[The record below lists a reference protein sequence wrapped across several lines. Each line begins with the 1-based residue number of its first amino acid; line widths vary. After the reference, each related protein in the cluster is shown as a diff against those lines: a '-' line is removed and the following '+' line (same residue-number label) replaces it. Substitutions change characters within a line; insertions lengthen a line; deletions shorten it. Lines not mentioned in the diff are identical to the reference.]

1 MTDLPRALVL
11 ADGFTRRHV
20 LPDGALDR
28 LARSARVTVLP
39 DGTDEE
45 TVLAELRCSTALFAL
60 GWSISSPR
68 LDRDRLEDAPHLRYI
83 GAGQD
88 GRWRFADVH
97 AALRRGVVC
106 SDASGAMGPV
116 VAEFAFALAVCA
128 LRDLPRRHALV
139 AAGGWWDS
147 WEDGEDATG
156 GEAGKR
162 GEDSGGGP
170 GEGARP
176 SPTTV
181 FGSRVGIVGFGR
193 IGSHAAALFRAAG
206 AEVTVHSSWL
216 PEREASA
223 RGLRLAASAGE
234 LAKGSDILVVATQPR
249 QDTAGLVDADV
260 LDALPDGALVVLVGR
275 ASTVDT
281 AALLAHVAAGRLR
294 LGIDVYAQEP
304 LPDRHPLRGMP
315 GVVHT
320 PHVAG
325 RTLAAHRLV
334 LGELVA
340 DFERVLAGAEPVWA
354 TTADRVDRAVAGRRT
369 HGAPQARATGS
380 GS

>member
-1 MTDLPRALVL
+1 MADAARPRALVL
-11 ADGFTRRHV
+11 ADDFADRHV
-20 LPDGALDR
+20 LRGPALDR
-28 LARSARVTVLP
+28 LARSAQVTVLP
-39 DGTDEE
+39 AAADEE
-45 TVLAELRCSTALFAL
+45 TVLAELRRSTALFAL
-60 GWSISSPR
+60 GWAVSSPR
-68 LDRDRLEDAPHLRYI
+68 LDRDRLADAPGLRYI

-88 GRWRFADVH
+88 GRWRFVDVP
-97 AALRRGVVC
+97 AALSRGVVC

-128 LRDLPRRHALV
+128 LRDLPRRHNLM
-139 AAGGWWDS
+139 AAGGWWDG
-147 WEDGEDATG
+147 WEDGEDA
-156 GEAGKR
+156 A
-162 GEDSGGGP
+162 S
-170 GEGARP
+170 EGCRP
-176 SPTTV
+176 SVSTV

-223 RGLRLAASAGE
+223 RGLSLAASVGD

-249 QDTAGLVDADV
+249 HDTAGLVSADV

-281 AALLAHVAAGRLR
+281 TALLAHVAAGRLR
-294 LGIDVYAQEP
+294 LGVDVYEEEP
-304 LPDRHPLRGMP
+304 LPAHHRLRGMP

-320 PHVAG
+320 SHVAG

-334 LGELVA
+334 LTELVA
-340 DFERVLAGAEPVWA
+340 DFERVLAGSAPRWA
-354 TTADRVDRAVAGRRT
+354 TTADRVRRVRAGRPYAAPRT
-369 HGAPQARATGS
+369 AVGES
-380 GS
+380 DS